1 MTSTLL
7 NKDWIQRI
15 QAIPHFIWGGWHS
28 IHMFMFCYD
37 VYTSD
42 WNLSI
47 KGHVLNYF
55 RFSIPNRV
63 FVSALNFE
71 GRTWSTTGLSSNLST
86 RKISLAR
93 SLPVIKFS
101 GSQFTINSPE
111 WTISFFTR
119 FPIGQIPFH
128 FRTLSK
134 KIGKALWI
142 LTIVLRNAK
151 LYFSPLFMKIQ
162 MK

>member
-1 MTSTLL
+1 MDPTNLGDSTLHL
-7 NKDWIQRI
+7 GRLAFNSHVYVLLRRLYIWLE
-15 QAIPHFIWGGWHS
+15 FIDLRT
-28 IHMFMFCYD
+28 C
-37 VYTSD
+37 
-42 WNLSI
+42 L
-47 KGHVLNYF
+47 KL
-55 RFSIPNRV
+55 FSV
-63 FVSALNFE
+63 LNFE

-111 WTISFFTR
+111 WTISLLTR

-151 LYFSPLFMKIQ
+151 LYFSPLLMKIQ